1 MQASLHYSRMEP
13 ANTAGLRETLMVGGE
28 ERIARCLCV
37 VTWRG
42 IQPPSRILSLQ
53 AGMAV
58 GPVSP
63 DYSRALGE

>member
-1 MQASLHYSRMEP
+1 
-13 ANTAGLRETLMVGGE
+13 MVDGE
-28 ERIARCLCV
+28 ERITRCLCA
-37 VTWRG
+37 VTQLG

-63 DYSRALGE
+63 DYLRALRE